1 MAVTTKAAE
10 KSKRKTQ
17 RQLEQQR
24 KMRQMRVLFWSTG
37 AALIVLIALAVVLLP
52 KGNTIAVDYDN
63 LPRLGSADAPVR
75 IVEFGDF
82 QCPICQ
88 YFAQQVMPQIRKDY
102 IDTGKASL
110 YFANFTI
117 IGPDSVTGALAAQ
130 SVFHQNK
137 DEFWKFYDALYESQ
151 GEENKGWLTADFV
164 VNLAKDKGIR
174 VDYDQLK
181 QDIVSRKYMDEV
193 NKQYSIAYNKARFNA
208 TPSLLINGQAYTG
221 GLGYDEIK
229 AALDRAAK
237 GE

>member
-1 MAVTTKAAE
+1 MTTKAAE

>member
-1 MAVTTKAAE
+1 VTTKAAE